1 MKNDIDLTQGSIL
14 KKFIYFCFPILLGT
28 LFQQLY
34 NTIDV
39 IVLGK
44 FVGANAIAAV
54 GGSSG
59 ILIQF
64 VLGLL
69 VGLSSGVTVIIST
82 FFGAKNKVK
91 VEQAIQTS
99 IFLALLGSLIFTFFG
114 LMAVPKL
121 LQLLNTPKIIFDDS
135 KVYLYI
141 YFFGII
147 FVFLYNI
154 GSAIL
159 RALSDS
165 KHPLIYLMIC
175 CLVNIVLDIFFVT
188 ILPLGVTG
196 VAIATVS
203 AQALSAILTLHRIK
217 KIFPNIPLIKYHSYL
232 LRKILWIGFPAA
244 LQSVMNSLSGIIMTI
259 YINRLGTMAVS
270 GNTAYAKLDAIFW
283 MISTAFSVS
292 ISTFVAQNIGAG
304 LKKRARKGIQ
314 LCFGLDILV
323 SSILS
328 IFFMRFSHQLFYLF
342 TNNEQVIKNGME
354 VLHAIAP
361 YYILVSFFEIT
372 GSALRGMEKVIFP
385 MIINIVGLCA
395 VRLIWILGTP
405 YSQSLYGIILS
416 CPISWFFTAI
426 AMMIYYFHV
435 IIRE

>member
-14 KKFIYFCFPILLGT
+14 KNFIRFCFPILLGT

-82 FFGAKNKVK
+82 FFGAKNKTK
-91 VEQAIQTS
+91 IEQAIQTS
-99 IFLALLGSLIFTFFG
+99 IFLALLGSFIFTIFG
-114 LMAVPKL
+114 LIAIPKL
-121 LQLLNTPKIIFDDS
+121 LLLLNTPKNVFDDS
-135 KVYLYI
+135 KQYLYI
-141 YFFGII
+141 YFLGIL

-165 KHPLIYLMIC
+165 KHPLIYLIIC
-175 CLVNIVLDIFFVT
+175 CAVNIVLDIFFVT

-217 KIFPNIPLIKYHSYL
+217 KTFPNIPLIKCHTHVL
-232 LRKILWIGFPAA
+232 KKIVWIGFPAA

-259 YINRLGTMAVS
+259 YVNRLGTMAVS

-304 LKKRARKGIQ
+304 LKKRTRKGIR

-323 SSILS
+323 SGILS
-328 IFFMRFSHQLFYLF
+328 IFFIVFSHKLFYLF
-342 TNNEQVIKNGME
+342 TDNEQVILNGME
-354 VLHAIAP
+354 VLRAIAP
-361 YYILVSFFEIT
+361 YYALVPFFEIT
-372 GSALRGMEKVIFP
+372 GSALRGMEKVILP
-385 MIINIVGLCA
+385 MLINIIGLC
-395 VRLIWILGTP
+395 VIRLIWILATP
-405 YSQSLYGIILS
+405 YSQSLYGIIIS
-416 CPISWFFTAI
+416 CPISWLFTAI
-426 AMMIYYFHV
+426 FMMIYYFHV
-435 IIRE
+435 VIKE

>member
-1 MKNDIDLTQGSIL
+1 
-14 KKFIYFCFPILLGT
+14 
-28 LFQQLY
+28 
-34 NTIDV
+34 
-39 IVLGK
+39 
-44 FVGANAIAAV
+44 
-54 GGSSG
+54 
-59 ILIQF
+59 
-64 VLGLL
+64 
-69 VGLSSGVTVIIST
+69 
-82 FFGAKNKVK
+82 
-91 VEQAIQTS
+91 
-99 IFLALLGSLIFTFFG
+99 
-114 LMAVPKL
+114 
-121 LQLLNTPKIIFDDS
+121 
-135 KVYLYI
+135 
-141 YFFGII
+141 
-147 FVFLYNI
+147 
-154 GSAIL
+154 
-159 RALSDS
+159 
-165 KHPLIYLMIC
+165 
-175 CLVNIVLDIFFVT
+175 
-188 ILPLGVTG
+188 
-196 VAIATVS
+196 
-203 AQALSAILTLHRIK
+203 
-217 KIFPNIPLIKYHSYL
+217 
-232 LRKILWIGFPAA
+232 
-244 LQSVMNSLSGIIMTI
+244 MNSLSGIIMTI